1 MLSSHSFFDLADN
14 PFAGIFA
21 GTEYVWEGL
30 TKIKQYLLETL
41 QPNAAA
47 IRRGETA
54 VMQTAVLHEGKIY
67 FGGFTIDRSG
77 KKPVVSMEGE
87 VLPRASI
94 IYAGSYL
101 MDDLISIGKGSVVEP
116 GAMISGPAVIGDH
129 CEVRQGAYIRGDVLI
144 GSGCVIGH
152 TTEIKSSVMLGGSK
166 AGHFAYI
173 GDSILGRVN
182 LGAGTK
188 LANLKM
194 IPSSVTITVDGEK
207 YDTGLRKFG
216 AILGD
221 GVETGCNSVTTPGS
235 LLGKNTLL
243 YPNTTARGYYPPD
256 TFIKCRQNIKK
267 GSLR

>member
-1 MLSSHSFFDLADN
+1 MLSSRSFFDLTGT

-30 TKIKQYLLETL
+30 TKIRQYLSETL

-47 IRRGETA
+47 IRKGETM
-54 VMQTAVLHEGKIY
+54 VMQTAVLYEGKTY
-67 FGGFTIDRSG
+67 SDGFIIDRSG

-87 VLPRASI
+87 AVPGASI
-94 IYAGSYL
+94 IYAGAYL
-101 MDDLISIGKGSVVEP
+101 MDDLIFIGKGSVIEP
-116 GAMISGPAVIGDH
+116 GALVSGPAIIGDN
-129 CEVRQGAYIRGDVLI
+129 CEVRQGAYIRGDVLV
-144 GSGCVIGH
+144 GSDCVIGH

-194 IPSSVTITVDGEK
+194 IPSTVTLTVEGNK

-221 GVETGCNSVTTPGS
+221 GVETGCNSVTAPGS

-243 YPNTTARGYYPPD
+243 YPNTTARGYYPPG
-256 TFIKCRQNIKK
+256 TFIKNRQNIRK